1 MILIPIA
8 ALIIG
13 AIIAKLLN
21 ISASGPV
28 GTYLGIACIAG
39 LDTVLGG
46 VRSAYER
53 KYQTDIFVS
62 GFVANVLIASF
73 IAYLGDKIG
82 TNLYPVVALVM
93 GMRIFGNLGIIRR
106 YILQEYKDWAQ
117 RRAERIEAAKQTAI
131 QAAGQSAPSEAKEV

>member
-1 MILIPIA
+1 MILIPII

-13 AIIAKLLN
+13 AIIASVLK
-21 ISASGPV
+21 ISATGIV

-46 VRSAYER
+46 IRSAYER
-53 KYQTDIFVS
+53 KYQNDIFIS
-62 GFVANVLIASF
+62 GFIANVVIAFF

-106 YILQEYKDWAQ
+106 YLLQEYKDWIQ
-117 RRAERIEAAKQTAI
+117 KRIEKAEAQKAATQTVN
-131 QAAGQSAPSEAKEV
+131 QASTSEVQEV

>member
-1 MILIPIA
+1 LILIPIA

-13 AIIAKLLN
+13 AILAKLLN
-21 ISASGPV
+21 ISATGFV

-53 KYQTDIFVS
+53 KFQTDIFVT
-62 GFVANVLIASF
+62 GFIANVLIASF
-73 IAYLGDKIG
+73 IAFLGDKIG

-106 YILQEYKDWAQ
+106 YLLQEYKDWVQ
-117 RRAERIEAAKQTAI
+117 KRADKIEAQQLATQV
-131 QAAGQSAPSEAKEV
+131 SPSEVKEV